1 MNLTLPSYTLV
12 VSPTPSIR
20 LAASPANGADVGQGI
35 NLSVALAGGR
45 APFLYQWSGLP
56 MGCAPSGTP
65 WINCTAQTM
74 GLSLVGVNATDS
86 NGVSLVRTLLF
97 TVSPALTTS
106 VTTTSTLLDVGQ
118 TVTFGATVAGGT
130 GTYTFD
136 WSGLPAGCPGANI
149 SFVICT
155 PSGTGTASGPTTYLA
170 NETTTDTNGYTV
182 VSQTLRVEVYP
193 MLRIDLASPV
203 GGATGEATVLTST
216 VSGGASPFTITWSGL
231 PGGCVSSNLSQ
242 ITCTPSG
249 GGSFEVVVTVVD
261 AAGARANATVGWSVS
276 SPTGTS
282 LDLPL
287 VVGILVVA
295 VGVVAAAAL
304 VWRRRR
310 RTVSTSGPVK
320 PPIR

>member
-1 MNLTLPSYTLV
+1 MFPSTATSSCSAGSEVVNLTLPSYTLV

-136 WSGLPAGCPGANI
+136 WSGLLPAARGPTSPLSFALRPGRVLHPARRPTLPTRRPRI
-149 SFVICT
+149 R
-155 PSGTGTASGPTTYLA
+155 TGTPWSARRSA
-170 NETTTDTNGYTV
+170 W
-182 VSQTLRVEVYP
+182 R
-193 MLRIDLASPV
+193 
-203 GGATGEATVLTST
+203 ST
-216 VSGGASPFTITWSGL
+216 RCCGSISRPPWAGRRERR
-231 PGGCVSSNLSQ
+231 
-242 ITCTPSG
+242 PS
-249 GGSFEVVVTVVD
+249 
-261 AAGARANATVGWSVS
+261 
-276 SPTGTS
+276 
-282 LDLPL
+282 
-287 VVGILVVA
+287 
-295 VGVVAAAAL
+295 
-304 VWRRRR
+304 
-310 RTVSTSGPVK
+310 
-320 PPIR
+320 